1 MITTERKNALV
12 ADYRTHAH
20 DTGSLE
26 LQVALLT
33 ERINDLN
40 KHFSLFP
47 KDNHSR
53 TGLMKLVGR
62 RRKFLDY
69 LHKSDKNKYEQLIQ
83 RLDIRK

>member
-1 MITTERKNALV
+1 MTVERKKTIV
-12 ADYRTHAH
+12 ADFRTHET
-20 DTGSLE
+20 DSGSLE

-40 KHFSLFP
+40 KHFGVFP

-69 LHKSDKNKYEQLIQ
+69 LHKSDKNKYEQLIG
-83 RLDIRK
+83 RLGIRK

>member
-1 MITTERKNALV
+1 MITPERKKTLV
-12 ADYRTHAH
+12 AQFRAH
-20 DTGSLE
+20 ETDSGSLE

-40 KHFSLFP
+40 KHFAVFP
-47 KDNHSR
+47 KDLHSR

-69 LHKSDKNKYEQLIQ
+69 LHKTDKNKYKELIEQLG
-83 RLDIRK
+83 IRK

>member
-1 MITTERKNALV
+1 MITQERKNDLV
-12 ADYRTHAH
+12 KTFRTH
-20 DTGSLE
+20 DTDSGSLE

-40 KHFSLFP
+40 KHFGLFP

-53 TGLMKLVGR
+53 IGHMKLVGR

-69 LHKSDKNKYEQLIQ
+69 LHKSDKNKYEVLIEK
-83 RLDIRK
+83 LNIRK

>member
-1 MITTERKNALV
+1 MITSEKKKALV
-12 ADYRTHAH
+12 VKFRTHET
-20 DTGSLE
+20 DSGSLE

-62 RRKFLDY
+62 RRTFLAY
-69 LHKSDKNKYEQLIQ
+69 LQKSDKDKYEKLIAA
-83 RLDIRK
+83 LGIRK

>member
-1 MITTERKNALV
+1 MITQERKNDLV
-12 ADYRTHAH
+12 KTFRMH
-20 DTGSLE
+20 DTDSGSLE

-40 KHFSLFP
+40 KHFGSFP

-69 LHKSDKNKYEQLIQ
+69 LHKSDKNKYEQLIEK
-83 RLDIRK
+83 LGIRK

>member
-1 MITTERKNALV
+1 MMTVERKKTIV
-12 ADYRTHAH
+12 ADFRTHET
-20 DTGSLE
+20 DSGSLE

-40 KHFSLFP
+40 KHFGVFP

-69 LHKSDKNKYEQLIQ
+69 LHKSDKNKYEQLIG
-83 RLDIRK
+83 RLGIRK